1 MQEIKVVDYKGK
13 EFSGV
18 WNEKTYM
25 SRISDKPELR
35 RIYVNNEEIHITKE
49 EYEKLLGDSIA
60 AKQLINFENKNHIKQ
75 CIDKL
80 SVKDKLE
87 ILEYLMNDKKIKEL
101 CYTDREIKDNRDNI
115 MCFLNIIHREEE
127 FFEIN
132 GPDEK
137 IKARRLIARANMPD
151 EYKATINGELISSKD
166 EKAIEELCNKVLH
179 KTYDQYQCFIGY

>member
-101 CYTDREIKDNRDNI
+101 CYTDR
-115 MCFLNIIHREEE
+115 
-127 FFEIN
+127 
-132 GPDEK
+132 
-137 IKARRLIARANMPD
+137 
-151 EYKATINGELISSKD
+151 
-166 EKAIEELCNKVLH
+166 
-179 KTYDQYQCFIGY
+179 